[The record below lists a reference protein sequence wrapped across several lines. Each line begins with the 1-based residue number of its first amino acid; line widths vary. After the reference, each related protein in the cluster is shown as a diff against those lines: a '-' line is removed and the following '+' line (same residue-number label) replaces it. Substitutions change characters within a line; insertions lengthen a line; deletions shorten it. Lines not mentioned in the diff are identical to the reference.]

1 MHTCSCWWSYNL
13 SFVWVWLSLPENITA
28 SCTHQSTV
36 HPTAQHCRLS
46 WEMPV
51 MVHLASPPAARPLPS
66 RGILPMYV
74 IRKHKPWR
82 AASYFPWWHQKCCP
96 RALFLS
102 HLHLPAR
109 DVCARAL
116 PFGTWQTPSATGE
129 SSKRQDWTKWVRPEV
144 TNLHSAK
151 RSIFAK
157 ENGIII
163 LSAFFLGGKKGGQT
177 FNLLKKAVSFLHSWP
192 FTRRGNAD
200 FLLSYGSD
208 HPCQS

>member
-1 MHTCSCWWSYNL
+1 MFLLVKLH
-13 SFVWVWLSLPENITA
+13 SLLRLGLVVPAQKHHSILYPSER
-28 SCTHQSTV
+28 
-36 HPTAQHCRLS
+36 HP
-46 WEMPV
+46 P
-51 MVHLASPPAARPLPS
+51 
-66 RGILPMYV
+66 ILPMYV

-102 HLHLPAR
+102 HLYLPAR

-129 SSKRQDWTKWVRPEV
+129 SSKRQDWTKWVWPEV

-163 LSAFFLGGKKGGQT
+163 PSAFFFWGKKGRANFQP
-177 FNLLKKAVSFLHSWP
+177 S
-192 FTRRGNAD
+192 
-200 FLLSYGSD
+200 
-208 HPCQS
+208 